1 MMLANRKT
9 VGFLASVVLILLASQ
24 PLSAQGLEETDQ
36 EPESFDQESRP
47 GFGGPDAVQNLLES
61 NRA

>member
-1 MMLANRKT
+1 MA
-9 VGFLASVVLILLASQ
+9 GFLASVVLILLASQ
-24 PLSAQGLEETDQ
+24 PLSAQVLEETDQ